1 MAVDRNGTE
10 LYVGAFVN
18 EVGVSGYGCVM
29 AVPVSYGVDAGAGN
43 DPVART
49 ANGAVVGWL
58 SAPGELMVFD
68 PYDLMVLPAEE
79 L

>member
-1 MAVDRNGTE
+1 MPVDRNGTE
-10 LYVGAFVN
+10 LFVGAFVA

-29 AVPVSYGVDAGAGN
+29 AVPVSYGVDAAAGR
-43 DPVART
+43 DPEARS
-49 ANGAVVGWL
+49 ANGAVVSWL

-68 PYDLMVLPAEE
+68 PYDLIVLPAEE

>member
-1 MAVDRNGTE
+1 MPVDRNGTE
-10 LYVGAFVN
+10 LYVGAFVS

-29 AVPVSYGVDAGAGN
+29 AVPVKVTPDS
-43 DPVART
+43 PT
-49 ANGAVVGWL
+49 ADFAEAAVVSWL
-58 SAPGELMVFD
+58 SAPGDLMTFD